1 MLSAISFALYV
12 LIISGIFIGA
22 FSYKKIIE
30 NKSMEYFDDCYF
42 VENGVLG
49 KKYIYIYNKLIFII
63 GLL

>member
-12 LIISGIFIGA
+12 LIISGIFIGV
-22 FSYKKIIE
+22 FSYKKFIE

-49 KKYIYIYNKLIFII
+49 KKYI
-63 GLL
+63 